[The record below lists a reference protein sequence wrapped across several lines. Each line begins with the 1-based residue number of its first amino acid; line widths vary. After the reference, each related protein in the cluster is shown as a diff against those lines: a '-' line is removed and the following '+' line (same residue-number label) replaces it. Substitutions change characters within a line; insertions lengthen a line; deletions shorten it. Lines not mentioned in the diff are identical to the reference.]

1 MDAENFEGC
10 TKCFCFERSDQCV
23 EAGYTWEQ
31 IRANDRTV
39 TLQIENNLRQVC
51 LYKTNFYLKIQL
63 MIILDDSN
71 TTNHQFQGLTSNE
84 VNALNEIPS
93 TYGDVKVVPST
104 ESALYWRLPESF
116 NGDLVK
122 SYGGYIR
129 FTTNTAVPK
138 SNSPSFSLEPLIEIY
153 GKEDSIHSYG
163 GNNNE
168 VKLVERYWKRKNKN
182 INREELMIILQ
193 NVTKILIKASDFILF
208 DNAT

>member
-1 MDAENFEGC
+1 M
-10 TKCFCFERSDQCV
+10 
-23 EAGYTWEQ
+23 
-31 IRANDRTV
+31 
-39 TLQIENNLRQVC
+39 
-51 LYKTNFYLKIQL
+51 
-63 MIILDDSN
+63 ILDDSN

-84 VNALNEIPS
+84 VNNLNEIPF

-104 ESALYWRLPESF
+104 ESALYWPLPESF

-122 SYGGYIR
+122 SYGGYVR
-129 FTTNTAVPK
+129 FTTKTIGPK
-138 SNSPSFSLEPLIEIY
+138 SNSASFSLDPLIVIY

-168 VKLVERYWKRKNKN
+168 VKLVESYWKRKNKN